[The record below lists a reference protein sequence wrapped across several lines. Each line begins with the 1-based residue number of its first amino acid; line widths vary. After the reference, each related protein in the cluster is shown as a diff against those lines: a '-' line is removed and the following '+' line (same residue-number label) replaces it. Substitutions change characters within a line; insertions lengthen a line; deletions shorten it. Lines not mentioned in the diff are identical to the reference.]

1 MRESRQERRKIEMI
15 RRKEMKKSQRL
26 LQKELREKEDRELI
40 QGGHEQKKP
49 RSCASNAKSQIK
61 SVAEEQAEAERVAI
75 DYLKTIQRLM
85 PGLLQRLS
93 EVKDF
98 RQPQKIKHKVAVILL
113 FAIFWFVFQKSSR
126 RQANTEM
133 TTAIFLENM
142 RIFFPDLDSLPHH
155 DTVNR
160 FLSGVD
166 INEIEKMLFDLIN
179 HFIRSKKFVNYLID
193 NCYPVAIDGTQK
205 FAYDFLW
212 AEQCQQ
218 RKAGKGMQ
226 YYCSCLEASLVFH
239 NGIMLPLASEF
250 LDYMEGDTASS
261 KQDCELKA
269 FRRIAE
275 KIKKHFPRL
284 KIMVILDGLY
294 PKGPVFELCREY
306 GWQFMIVLQDKSLK
320 SVWEEFAGLQKL
332 EGKKKMKIKWGNR
345 DQEFT
350 WVNNILYT
358 YDNDKKEQTLHMVIC
373 EEQWDEAGKNGTIEH
388 KQSKHVWVSSEPLT
402 SRNLHERCNLGG
414 RCRWG
419 IENGFL
425 LEKQYGYHFEHTF
438 SFDWNATKGFHLL
451 MRIAHMINTLA
462 QYGNL
467 LRTLFAQQ
475 GIRAII
481 KYLDEIFRKMVLDL
495 TRIMKSLA
503 QPYQIRFT

>member
-1 MRESRQERRKIEMI
+1 MSRQERCKIEMV
-15 RRKEMKKSQRL
+15 RQKEMKKAQAKARR
-26 LQKELREKEDRELI
+26 ELREKEA
-40 QGGHEQKKP
+40 QGGHEEKP

-61 SVAEEQAEAERVAI
+61 SVAEEQAEDERVAI
-75 DYLKTIQRLM
+75 EYLKTMQRLM
-85 PGLLQRLS
+85 PGLLQRLA
-93 EVKDF
+93 EVEDF
-98 RQPQKIKHKVAVILL
+98 RQPKKIKHKVAVILL

-126 RQANTEM
+126 REANKEM

-142 RIFFPDLDSLPHH
+142 RIFFPELDSLPHH

-166 INEIEKMLFDLIN
+166 INELDKVLCDLIN
-179 HFIRSKKFVNYLID
+179 YFIRSKKFVNYLID

-218 RKAGKGMQ
+218 RKAGDGTQ

-250 LDYMEGDTASS
+250 FDYMEGDTSS
-261 KQDCELKA
+261 NKQDCELKA
-269 FRRIAE
+269 FRRLAE
-275 KIKKHFPRL
+275 KIKKYFPRL
-284 KIMVILDGLY
+284 KIMVIVDGLY
-294 PKGPVFELCREY
+294 PNGPVFEICREY

-320 SVWEEFAGLQKL
+320 SVWEEFFALQKL
-332 EGKKKMKIKWGNR
+332 EGQKKVKIRWGNR
-345 DQEFT
+345 EQEFT

-358 YDNDKKEQTLHMVIC
+358 YDNDKKTQTLHVVVC
-373 EEQWDEAGKNGTIEH
+373 EEQWDEIGKDSTIEH
-388 KQSKHVWVSSEPLT
+388 KHSKHAWISSEPLS

-414 RCRWG
+414 RYRWG
-419 IENGFL
+419 IESGFL
-425 LEKQYGYHFEHTF
+425 VEKQYGYHYEHTF
-438 SFDWNATKGFHLL
+438 SFNWNAMKGFHLL

-467 LRTLFAQQ
+467 LRSVFAQK
-475 GIRAII
+475 GIQATI
-481 KYLDEIFRKMVLDL
+481 KYLDEIFRKMVLDPI
-495 TRIMKSLA
+495 RIVKSLA
-503 QPYQIRFT
+503 QPYQLRFT